1 MFCSRMFEGLTE
13 ETKDFI
19 ITKVENNLKDV
30 FFHNGGWFADYKR
43 IRVIGI
49 KE

>member
-1 MFCSRMFEGLTE
+1 MPE
-13 ETKDFI
+13 D
-19 ITKVENNLKDV
+19 NLKESL
-30 FFHNGGWFADYKR
+30 FKENKWIADYKR